1 MVAVRSF
8 ARSAPA
14 SPKKLRLILDE
25 VRGKRVDEAMSLLR
39 FMTSP
44 HSELI
49 AKAVR
54 SAAANAENNFDM
66 DPRRLRV
73 IEAFAGDAQKLRR
86 LRPRARGRGDI
97 MRRRSANVTIVVEE
111 EEEN

>member
-8 ARSAPA
+8 ARGAPA

-25 VRGKRVDEAMSLLR
+25 VRGKRVDEAMALLR
-39 FMTSP
+39 FMPTP
-44 HSELI
+44 HAALI

-73 IEAFAGDAQKLRR
+73 TQAFAGDEAKLRR
-86 LRPRARGRGDI
+86 LLPRARGRGDI
-97 MRRRSANVTIVVEE
+97 IRRRSANITIVVEE
-111 EEEN
+111 DA

>member
-14 SPKKLRLILDE
+14 SPKKVRLILNE

-39 FMTSP
+39 YMTSP
-44 HSELI
+44 HSELV

-54 SAAANAENNFDM
+54 SAAANAENNYDM

-73 IEAFAGDAQKLRR
+73 TEAFAGDAEKRRR
-86 LRPRARGRGDI
+86 LMPRARGRGDI
-97 MRRRSANVTIVVEE
+97 IRRRSSNITIVVEE
-111 EEEN
+111 EEN

>member
-8 ARSAPA
+8 ARNAPA

-25 VRGKRVDEAMSLLR
+25 VRGKRVDEAMALLR

-73 IEAFAGDAQKLRR
+73 IEAFAGDAQKIRR